1 MSLCGPQYPKYDEE
15 NKTRALSDAIE
26 TTKYLC
32 DSWRS
37 LGKTT
42 NARLSVLA
50 EMRGRR
56 DGSGGYRGGVSP
68 LKTRRYSGFLLT
80 EYIFMFSYDYQK
92 KSKYFFS
99 VKRINHSDFVVVT
112 HCVDCGVETE
122 ILNGIF
128 LNKL

>member
-1 MSLCGPQYPKYDEE
+1 VNPCGPQYPKYDEE

-50 EMRGRR
+50 EVWGRR
-56 DGSGGYRGGVSP
+56 DGSGGYRGGMSP
-68 LKTRRYSGFLLT
+68 LKTRRYSGILLA
-80 EYIFMFSYDYQK
+80 EYIFIFSYDYQRR
-92 KSKYFFS
+92 SKF
-99 VKRINHSDFVVVT
+99 
-112 HCVDCGVETE
+112 
-122 ILNGIF
+122 IF
-128 LNKL
+128 P